1 MARNKLFFNQTLIV
15 PDTGI
20 DWTLSGLAAGAG
32 RISDEFS
39 LPTLSTGR
47 SYRGAVSFVG
57 QWEDALA
64 LGASIFDLWLLTK
77 LDAESQAYPGFITG
91 ADAALTAGVERN
103 FGAPIMSGIA
113 NSTTAEQLQVV
124 TVDDIRVFGDTACF
138 VLINRHASIALKAGG
153 TFAAAL
159 YLYEVGTS

>member
-1 MARNKLFFNQTLIV
+1 MARNKLFYSTTLLV

-39 LPTLSTGR
+39 LPALASGR
-47 SYRGAVSFVG
+47 AYRGVINFVG

-77 LDAESQAYPGFITG
+77 LDAESIPYPGIVTG
-91 ADAALTAGVERN
+91 ADAALTAGLERA
-103 FGAPIMSGIA
+103 FGAPTMSGIA
-113 NSTTAEQLQVV
+113 NSTTAEILQSV
-124 TVDDIRVFGDTACF
+124 TVEDVRVFGDTACF
-138 VLINRHASIALKAGG
+138 AIINRHATIAFKSGG
-153 TFAAAL
+153 SFGVSL
-159 YLYEVGTS
+159 SLYEVGTS